1 MLVLTPKRLRKSAR
15 VFTLRTTSQPR
26 NIGAKV
32 EKDNSLSL
40 RIYET
45 AN

>member
-1 MLVLTPKRLRKSAR
+1 MLGLTPKRLRKSVG
-15 VFTLRTTSQPR
+15 VFTLRTTSQQR

-40 RIYET
+40 YHGI
-45 AN
+45 